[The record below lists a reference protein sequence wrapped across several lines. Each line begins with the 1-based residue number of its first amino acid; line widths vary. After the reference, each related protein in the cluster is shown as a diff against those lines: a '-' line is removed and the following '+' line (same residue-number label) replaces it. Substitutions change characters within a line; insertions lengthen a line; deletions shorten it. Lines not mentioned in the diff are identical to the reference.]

1 MSNLTKTLTTQSS
14 STNVTKTTSNYD
26 FYIGLSL
33 AISSSLF
40 IGSSFIL
47 KKKGLIKLSSQAYSD
62 YNNPKKN
69 GLRAAQGGHGY
80 LKEWLWWSGFLTMG
94 LGELCNFTAYG
105 FVPATLVTPL
115 VSTLMINNI
124 LV

>member
-1 MSNLTKTLTTQSS
+1 MTDDLVNNITR
-14 STNVTKTTSNYD
+14 STNVSHSTSNYD

-33 AISSSLF
+33 AISSSVF

-47 KKKGLIKLSSQAYSD
+47 KKKGLIKLSSQG
-62 YNNPKKN
+62 NNQSQK

-80 LKEWLWWSGFLTMG
+80 LKEWTWWSGFLTMG
-94 LGELCNFTAYG
+94 LGELCNFAAYG

-115 VSTLMINNI
+115 VRFMF
-124 LV
+124 